1 MRQRQSGQ
9 KKQKS
14 KDLGTDSSSQDWKAA
29 PQSWSMYLG
38 RWRLGQEEVRERT
51 LECGI
56 DHENTLNATLKD
68 LDFGGQMFIS

>member
-29 PQSWSMYLG
+29 QQSWSMYLG
-38 RWRLGQEEVRERT
+38 RWRLGTGRGRREDTGMLYRP
-51 LECGI
+51 
-56 DHENTLNATLKD
+56 
-68 LDFGGQMFIS
+68 